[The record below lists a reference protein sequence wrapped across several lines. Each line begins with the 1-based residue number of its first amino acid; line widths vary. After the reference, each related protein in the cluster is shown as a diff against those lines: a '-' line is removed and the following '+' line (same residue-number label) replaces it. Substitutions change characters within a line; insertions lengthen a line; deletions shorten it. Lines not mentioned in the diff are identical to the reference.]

1 MSDDNKSTT
10 GTFTAETEKGERPLF
25 AAEEVFLS
33 ERFQAPDTYWQ
44 GLGKQII
51 PSGFPPDNKFVWLGV
66 YVPENATAG
75 DHDFIEEPAYRASYA
90 SGTNADLK
98 SYQSTT
104 GKIHLEI
111 VPTVEDPRMKGSIE
125 FTAKHATDGTT
136 VEVTSGEFNFSG
148 LSPYKSAPFDK
159 P

>member
-10 GTFTAETEKGERPLF
+10 GEFTAETEKGERPLF

-51 PSGFPPDNKFVWLGV
+51 PSDFPPDKHVWLSV
-66 YVPENATAG
+66 YVPENAKVG
-75 DHDFIEEPAYRASYA
+75 EHDFIEEPAYRASYA
-90 SGTNADLK
+90 SGTLGNFQ
-98 SYQSTT
+98 SYLSTT
-104 GKIHLEI
+104 GKLHLSI
-111 VPTVEDPRMKGSIE
+111 VPTVEDPRMEGSIE
-125 FTAKHATDGTT
+125 FTAKHESDGTT
-136 VEVTSGEFNFSG
+136 VEVTSGKFNFSG
-148 LSPYKSAPFDK
+148 LSPYKPESFDK